1 MICKGNTQGFY
12 QYDSHSQ
19 PLLNYYHQN
28 TKIQGIEAFVTGLS
42 GKRMIKAQTRVVT
55 LKINSKRFVQM
66 AREHSEVYQEYQQ
79 ARHAVVFNSNYSLIK
94 QECECCG

>member
-1 MICKGNTQGFY
+1 
-12 QYDSHSQ
+12 
-19 PLLNYYHQN
+19 
-28 TKIQGIEAFVTGLS
+28 
-42 GKRMIKAQTRVVT
+42 MIKAQTRVVT